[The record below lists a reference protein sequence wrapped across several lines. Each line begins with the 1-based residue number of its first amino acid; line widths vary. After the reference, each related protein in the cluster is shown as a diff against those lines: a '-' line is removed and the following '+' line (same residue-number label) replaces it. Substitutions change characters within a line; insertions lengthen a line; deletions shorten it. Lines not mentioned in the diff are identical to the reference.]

1 MPFAISPF
9 VLPCGARAC
18 RVEWIGIAT
27 GEEAR
32 TVVAQLSAGGPYHG
46 LPLLVATQ
54 KMESME
60 PEARHAFGGRAD
72 RAATEWLAMVVT
84 NPLIRVATTFINRT
98 SRHPRQHMFG
108 TEAEAIE
115 WLDARAREDAA
126 KQGGS

>member
-1 MPFAISPF
+1 MPFTISPF

-18 RVEWIGIAT
+18 RVEWTGVTT

-32 TVVAQLSAGGPYHG
+32 AVVAHLSTGGQYYG
-46 LPLLVATQ
+46 LPLMVVTL
-54 KMESME
+54 KMESMD
-60 PEARHAFGGRAD
+60 PEARHVFGSRND
-72 RAATEWLAMVVT
+72 RPATEWLAMVVA

-98 SRHPRQHMFG
+98 SQHPRQHMFG

-126 KQGGS
+126 KQGG